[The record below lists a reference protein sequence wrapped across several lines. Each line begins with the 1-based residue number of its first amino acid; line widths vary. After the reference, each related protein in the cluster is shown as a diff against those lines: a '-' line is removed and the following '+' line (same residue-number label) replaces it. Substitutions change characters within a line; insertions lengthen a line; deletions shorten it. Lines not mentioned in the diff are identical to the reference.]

1 MSEENVIGT
10 EEIVEDTEVVEEEVV
25 EETETE

>member
-10 EEIVEDTEVVEEEVV
+10 EEIVEDTEVVESEVSEEI
-25 EETETE
+25 EA

>member
-10 EEIVEDTEVVEEEVV
+10 EEIVEDTEVAEEEVS
-25 EETETE
+25 EEIEA